1 MTVTM
6 HKAPEIFSSVK
17 QPPPWQPLLPR
28 THVHMLGCT
37 RTRAHAL
44 RKDLLL
50 PAVNAGFER
59 QLNIDIFTSQ
69 YFLFKSKQPQQE
81 PLLIVT

>member
-1 MTVTM
+1 M
-6 HKAPEIFSSVK
+6 HKAPEIFSSIK
-17 QPPPWQPLLPR
+17 GPPPLPPPS
-28 THVHMLGCT
+28 THVRLLGCT
-37 RTRAHAL
+37 YTRAYAL
-44 RKDLLL
+44 GKDSLL

-81 PLLIVT
+81 PLLILT